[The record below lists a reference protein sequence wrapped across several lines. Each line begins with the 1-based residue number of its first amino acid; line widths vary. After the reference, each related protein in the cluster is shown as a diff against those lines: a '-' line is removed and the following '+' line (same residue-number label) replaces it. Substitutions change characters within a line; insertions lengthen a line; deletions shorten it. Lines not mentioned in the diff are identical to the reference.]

1 MTLNPVSIRTISA
14 IFFVFLMCPLW
25 SNLNAQN
32 AQGIGGAKVTNG
44 TVVSTG
50 PSFKYV
56 VGRRETLYSI
66 AKRFNVTQEEILKV
80 NPQVKGI
87 LTKGTEL
94 LIPSASPVKPEVGIS
109 AGEYRIESGDNYYQL
124 GKRFGITQAELE
136 ELNPSL
142 KDGFKAGMVIKI
154 PVKKK
159 VEPSPSG
166 NKVADNHLNRQTQ
179 PEPPSINTAPITPH
193 NHLDK
198 TFNIGVFLPFN
209 QSISDSAR
217 IAQRTNGFL
226 EFYSGVLLAA
236 EKSIESGI
244 KIKLYA
250 YDTYQ
255 DSAEVGKLVI
265 QPEFLSLDLI
275 IGPVFPENQKMV
287 AGLCAKNH
295 IPMVS
300 PLSSDSR
307 FVSTTPGYYLINP
320 GRTVRLT
327 GTADF
332 IAQKYADQNIIL
344 LNRGTNSIDEKY
356 LNDRITQK
364 IGPGKV
370 HQYNILSEGAAGLE
384 AFLKTDKENIFVL
397 AEGSEAD
404 VSVAMT
410 RLNTISKLNKITVIG
425 LQEYTK
431 MQSIDVEYLHNTDL
445 HYLAPY
451 YIDYGNP
458 KVNTFIAKYRSAYGS
473 EPTPYSF
480 QGYDIALHFI
490 ASLAQSGKNFPVTN
504 PNPGVEQLQAQYSF
518 QKLSDFGG
526 YINRSLYIIE
536 YSNNYEVRCSGK
548 IEVSITADHGL
559 GKQSEKNGLEQ

>member
-1 MTLNPVSIRTISA
+1 MTLNPVKIRTISA
-14 IFFVFLMCPLW
+14 IFFIFLMCPHW
-25 SNLNAQN
+25 SNLYAQN
-32 AQGIGGAKVTNG
+32 AQVIGGAKGTTNG
-44 TVVSTG
+44 AVVSAG

-66 AKRFNVTQEEILKV
+66 AKRFNVTQEEILKC
-80 NPQVKGI
+80 NPQLKGI

-94 LIPSASPVKPEVGIS
+94 IIPSVIVMPVKPEVGLS
-109 AGEYRIESGDNYYQL
+109 PGEYRIESGDNYYQL

-136 ELNPSL
+136 ELNPAL
-142 KDGFKAGMVIKI
+142 KDGFKAGMIIKI
-154 PVKKK
+154 PVKNA
-159 VEPSPSG
+159 G
-166 NKVADNHLNRQTQ
+166 NKISEDHLNRQNQTEQ
-179 PEPPSINTAPITPH
+179 PPVNTPPAANS
-193 NHLDK
+193 HLGK
-198 TFNIGVFLPFN
+198 TFEIGIFLPFCQN
-209 QSISDSAR
+209 LSDSAR

-236 EKSIESGI
+236 EKSSESGV
-244 KIKLYA
+244 KVKLYV

-255 DSAEVGKLVI
+255 DSAEVEKLVI

-287 AGLCAKNH
+287 TGLCAKNR

-327 GTADF
+327 GTADY
-332 IAQKYADQNIIL
+332 ISEKYADQNIIM
-344 LNRGTNSIDEKY
+344 LNRGTNLGDERY
-356 LNDRITQK
+356 LTDRITQK
-364 IGPGKV
+364 IGSGKV
-370 HQYNILSEGAAGLE
+370 HQYNILSEGTAGLE
-384 AFLKTDKENIFVL
+384 AFLKTDKENIIVL

-410 RLNTISKLNKITVIG
+410 RLNTISKSNKITVIG

-431 MQSIDVEYLHNTDL
+431 MQSIDVEHLHNTNL

-458 KVNTFIAKYRSAYGS
+458 KVNTFIGKYRSAYGS

-490 ASLAQSGKNFPVTN
+490 ASLGKSGKNFPVIN
-504 PNPGVEQLQAQYSF
+504 PDPGVELLQAQYSF

-526 YINRSLYIIE
+526 YINRSLYVIE
-536 YSNNYEVRCSGK
+536 YGNNYEVRCSGK
-548 IEVSITADHGL
+548 IEVTITSDHGL
-559 GKQSEKNGLEQ
+559 VKQNEKNGLEQ